1 MKSVGLQS
9 MSLVNS
15 EKFVLQTHTMG
26 MISMTADYVCAR
38 LLHEVGSLSIQ
49 NSCRLHEVGRLSIQ
63 NSCERLK
70 CFGTRMFIHLMDDH
84 SSPMG
89 LYTNMLSEG
98 YNEEAWGQNLSS
110 PLGLYAADHTP
121 IHAEVPTPPVK
132 ANNKRKGNFTDKEDE
147 VLVVAWLHASMDPI
161 VGTEQKNAT
170 YWNRIHEEYES
181 HKPEGSDHNV
191 NSLSHRWSAV
201 KEQVGR
207 FCGCYEQITHRRES
221 GKTEQDKI
229 VDALKLFKSQD
240 KTNKG
245 FVLMHC
251 WNMLRFEQKW
261 LAQVDR
267 SSQSNKKQKSS
278 SNASPN
284 MSTQEANTIHLDD
297 FETTSPVKA
306 DHMKRPIGK
315 KAEKERQRRGKN
327 VTSLEDS
334 NVVMALD
341 VEFSKRTEMEMA
353 RETARQEREMARETA
368 RQAREDAKE
377 KRYVGALAM
386 EKRNYEFDER
396 KMEMEIINKDLSS
409 LDDDQKEYYKMLRR
423 DIIDR
428 RSKRSI

>member
-1 MKSVGLQS
+1 MGRQASPAEDGSGTGRGSGGRDGGGWRQCWAGWGGAAGRDVEAG
-9 MSLVNS
+9 NGAGRDGGHG
-15 EKFVLQTHTMG
+15 EAAVLGEMRKLEAVLGEMG
-26 MISMTADYVCAR
+26 RPAAVLGGSGAR
-38 LLHEVGSLSIQ
+38 GQNGEPERRGGEVGGF
-49 NSCRLHEVGRLSIQ
+49 GRT
-63 NSCERLK
+63 ERRERDSREMRK
-70 CFGTRMFIHLMDDH
+70 KKEERREKREEFIHLMDDH

-110 PLGLYAADHTP
+110 PLGLCKYT
-121 IHAEVPTPPVK
+121 ETCS
-132 ANNKRKGNFTDKEDE
+132 
-147 VLVVAWLHASMDPI
+147 LV
-161 VGTEQKNAT
+161 Q
-170 YWNRIHEEYES
+170 
-181 HKPEGSDHNV
+181 
-191 NSLSHRWSAV
+191 
-201 KEQVGR
+201 
-207 FCGCYEQITHRRES
+207 
-221 GKTEQDKI
+221 I

>member
-1 MKSVGLQS
+1 M
-9 MSLVNS
+9 
-15 EKFVLQTHTMG
+15 
-26 MISMTADYVCAR
+26 
-38 LLHEVGSLSIQ
+38 
-49 NSCRLHEVGRLSIQ
+49 
-63 NSCERLK
+63 
-70 CFGTRMFIHLMDDH
+70 
-84 SSPMG
+84 
-89 LYTNMLSEG
+89 
-98 YNEEAWGQNLSS
+98 
-110 PLGLYAADHTP
+110 
-121 IHAEVPTPPVK
+121 HAKVPTPPVK
-132 ANNKRKGNFTDKEDE
+132 TNNKRKGNFTDKEDE
-147 VLVVAWLHASMDPI
+147 VLVAASLHASMDPI
-161 VGTEQKNAT
+161 VGTEQNNAT

-207 FCGCYEQITHRRES
+207 CKY
-221 GKTEQDKI
+221 TETCSLVQI
-229 VDALKLFKSQD
+229 VDAFKLFKSQD

-267 SSQSNKKQKSS
+267 SSQ
-278 SNASPN
+278 
-284 MSTQEANTIHLDD
+284 
-297 FETTSPVKA
+297 TTSPVKA

-315 KAEKERQRRGKN
+315 KAEKKRQCRGKN

-334 NVVMALD
+334 NVVMAFD
-341 VEFSKRTEMEMA
+341 VVFSKRTEMEMA

-386 EKRNYEFDER
+386 EQRKYEFEEW

-409 LDDDQKEYYKMLRR
+409 LDDDKKECYKMLRR